1 MVHHQCP
8 IKVAFWS
15 IPESL
20 LQACRVPKNDALR
33 AVVVPGFS
41 SAASASSRQCSDVG
55 NIPWPLC
62 VFLCLF
68 LWWKSCHIQAC
79 IIYIY
84 IYNYTV
90 HIHTYTHTPMHA
102 CMHAY
107 MIIYVYIIHTYIHI
121 YIYIRMYLVYRCA
134 FICI

>member
-84 IYNYTV
+84 ITILY
-90 HIHTYTHTPMHA
+90 TYTHTHIHP

-107 MIIYVYIIHTYIHI
+107 MIIYVICIHYTHVYP
-121 YIYIRMYLVYRCA
+121 YIYTHVSRV
-134 FICI
+134 